1 MLEHKLEAGFCTFSV
16 AHTAFMSIYRTHVL
30 VRLHCAAVACQCM
43 AWLLRKLMRFAQR
56 AAQSLNVRLATLK
69 VHLRVLGV
77 SKWPSR
83 KRSSIRKL
91 LRHCPDLQGTPKQ
104 RVSQML
110 ACRR

>member
-1 MLEHKLEAGFCTFSV
+1 MLVCFV
-16 AHTAFMSIYRTHVL
+16 
-30 VRLHCAAVACQCM
+30 
-43 AWLLRKLMRFAQR
+43 QR
-56 AAQSLNVRLATLK
+56 AARSLNVRLATLK

-104 RVSQML
+104 MVIQEITRPPDTYSVSNIS
-110 ACRR
+110 

>member
-1 MLEHKLEAGFCTFSV
+1 MYS
-16 AHTAFMSIYRTHVL
+16 
-30 VRLHCAAVACQCM
+30 
-43 AWLLRKLMRFAQR
+43 AQR
-56 AAQSLNVRLATLK
+56 AAQTLNVRLATLK

-104 RVSQML
+104 ML
-110 ACRR
+110 SHTYAPDLNSLPRISRAHPSIWWVRTVP